1 MQPQLGVPSS
11 SVNHP
16 KGFFAMYTI
25 VLATQK
31 GGSGKSTLAIGL
43 AVAAQQAGHHVRVIE
58 TDRQGTSSNWQSRR
72 NGAEPIVEAVYDA
85 KMIEQRLDAL
95 ARNGVTLTIIDTAS
109 GINAATTA
117 AIRHCDLCLIPA
129 RPSVAD
135 IEATA
140 PTLSVVRAWRKPF
153 AFVLNQAP
161 IRGGHRVSD
170 ATTALDN
177 DAPRDIA
184 EVLAQPFIMMRNDH
198 QDALAAGLGV
208 SEFAPTGK
216 SAQEIRNL
224 WRWAAGKLAGDLVML
239 EADELKDASEL
250 VESGELTEV
259 EFPIMLSGDPVMQ
272 DANEPKTAS
281 ELIETGELMDVEFP
295 IMLAPRAE
303 QAELAPEPRAYP
315 TWADNNV
322 TWDSGL

>member
-1 MQPQLGVPSS
+1 
-11 SVNHP
+11 
-16 KGFFAMYTI
+16 MYTI

-43 AVAAQQAGHHVRVIE
+43 AVAAQQAGHKVRVIE
-58 TDRQGTSSNWQSRR
+58 TDRQGTLTKWQARR
-72 NGAEPIVEAVYDA
+72 ATGEAIVEAVYDA
-85 KMIEQRLDAL
+85 KMIEPRLEAL
-95 ARNGVTLTIIDTAS
+95 ARDGVTVCVIDTGAGITAS
-109 GINAATTA
+109 TTA

-161 IRGGHRVSD
+161 IRGGNRISD
-170 ATTALDN
+170 ATSALDA

-208 SEFAPTGK
+208 SEFDPSGK
-216 SAQEIRNL
+216 CAQEIKSL
-224 WRWAAGKLAGDLVML
+224 WRWTAGKIAGDQVLH
-239 EADELKDASEL
+239 EAGELKEASEL
-250 VESGELTEV
+250 PNV
-259 EFPIMLSGDPVMQ
+259 EFPIMLTMPQ
-272 DANEPKTAS
+272 PEPKLPATR
-281 ELIETGELMDVEFP
+281 G
-295 IMLAPRAE
+295 
-303 QAELAPEPRAYP
+303 YP
-315 TWADNNV
+315 TWADNGIN
-322 TWDSGL
+322 WKAGL

>member
-1 MQPQLGVPSS
+1 
-11 SVNHP
+11 
-16 KGFFAMYTI
+16 MYTI

-43 AVAAQQAGHHVRVIE
+43 AVAAQQAGHIVRVIE
-58 TDRQGTSSNWQSRR
+58 TDRQGTSSNWQARR
-72 NGAEPIVEAVYDA
+72 QGSEPIVEAVYDA
-85 KMIEQRLDAL
+85 RMIEQRLESL
-95 ARNGVTLTIIDTAS
+95 ARAGVTFTVIDTAS

-161 IRGGHRVSD
+161 IRGGHRVND

-208 SEFAPTGK
+208 SEFAPSGK
-216 SAQEIRNL
+216 SAQEIRSL
-224 WRWAAGKLAGDLVML
+224 WRWTAGRLAGDLVMQ
-239 EADELKDASEL
+239 EANDLKDASEL
-250 VESGELTEV
+250 VEADEPAQV
-259 EFPIMLSGDPVMQ
+259 QFPIMAAGDLVMQ
-272 DANEPKTAS
+272 AADELKAAS
-281 ELIETGELMDVEFP
+281 ELIESGELMDVQFP
-295 IMLAPRAE
+295 IMLAPKTQETEMVA
-303 QAELAPEPRAYP
+303 APRAYP
-315 TWADNNV
+315 TWADSNA

>member
-1 MQPQLGVPSS
+1 
-11 SVNHP
+11 
-16 KGFFAMYTI
+16 MYTI

-43 AVAAQQAGHHVRVIE
+43 AMAAQQAGHKVRVIE
-58 TDRQGTSSNWQSRR
+58 TDRQGTLSKWQARR
-72 NGAEPIVEAVYDA
+72 TTGELIVEAVYDA
-85 KMIEQRLDAL
+85 KLIEPRLQLL
-95 ARNGVTLTIIDTAS
+95 ARDGVTLCVIDTGS
-109 GINAATTA
+109 GITACSTA

-161 IRGGHRVSD
+161 IRAGHRITD
-170 ATTALDN
+170 ATTALDS

-208 SEFAPTGK
+208 SEFDADGK
-216 SAQEIRNL
+216 SAQEIRSL
-224 WRWAAGKLAGDLVML
+224 WRWTAGRLAGDHVMH
-239 EADELKDASEL
+239 EAGELKDVTEHA
-250 VESGELTEV
+250 EV
-259 EFPIMLSGDPVMQ
+259 EYPILL
-272 DANEPKTAS
+272 T
-281 ELIETGELMDVEFP
+281 
-295 IMLAPRAE
+295 PRAE
-303 QAELAPEPRAYP
+303 DSKLPVTRAYP
-315 TWADNNV
+315 TWAD
-322 TWDSGL
+322 SGINWKAGL